1 MFFLLSDRA
10 DFCQRWQALLGGSQL
25 VCHTSIEAIPLQQ
38 LHEPPCLMIVDV
50 QGVGARLLPPGHAL
64 HELTRHGKVL
74 LGDCDVDVDT
84 ELASLSCGVSGCCS
98 ASLSDVELETVV
110 DVILKGGIW
119 VSRAALPSMLARLKN
134 LASSAQG
141 GQQALA
147 TEHRTSA
154 PTVFHANWDKLTP
167 REKTIAEQV
176 AQGASNKE
184 IARKLSVSDATI
196 KAHLTSVFQKLHVP
210 GRTQLALLLSQHLQ
224 LQLTTVR

>member
-1 MFFLLSDRA
+1 MFVLLSDRV
-10 DFCQRWQALLGGSQL
+10 DFCQRWQSLLRGASL
-25 VCHTSIEAIPLQQ
+25 VCHASIEAISLQQ
-38 LHEPPCLMIVDV
+38 WHAPPYLMIIDV
-50 QGVGARLLPPGHAL
+50 HGVGAHLLPPGQLL

-74 LGDCDVDVDT
+74 LGDCDIDVDT

-98 ASLSDVELETVV
+98 SSLSNTELETVV

-119 VSRAALPSMLARLKN
+119 VSKAALPSMLVRLKN
-134 LASSAQG
+134 LVSSPLG
-141 GQQALA
+141 SQQNLA
-147 TEHRTSA
+147 GA
-154 PTVFHANWDKLTP
+154 PRLAAPVAFHSEWDKLTP

-224 LQLTTVR
+224 PHFTSAR